1 MKSGALVVFLIAL
14 GASPAL
20 GDGRAV
26 AFTHVAV
33 IDTEKNEIAGAY
45 PIQLAG
51 GATAIALDEPNHRVF
66 VACR

>member
-33 IDTEKNEIAGAY
+33 IDTEKGTAQPDATVVVEGNRIAA
-45 PIQLAG
+45 
-51 GATAIALDEPNHRVF
+51 V
-66 VACR
+66 